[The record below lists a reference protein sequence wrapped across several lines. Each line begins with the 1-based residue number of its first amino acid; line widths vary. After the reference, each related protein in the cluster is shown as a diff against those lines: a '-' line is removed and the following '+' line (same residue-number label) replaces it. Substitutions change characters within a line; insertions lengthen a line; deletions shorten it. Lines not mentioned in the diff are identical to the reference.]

1 MLASDVTADVFVNK
15 FCGTLKV
22 LRYLQSDK
30 FLSRYSTK
38 LIDCKKLPIS
48 LNCGQ
53 TKYSQ

>member
-53 TKYSQ
+53 SKYSQ